1 MTLID
6 GLGYLAS
13 ALVLLTFCMS
23 TMLSLRAVAIF
34 SNLAFISYG
43 LGDGIYPVLILH
55 IILLPLNVV
64 LLFQMVRLLRK
75 AKRAAATDLSPNW
88 LQPFMQP
95 KHVKAG
101 ETIFRKGDDA
111 DLLYMVV
118 SGEVRFPEIDR
129 GVSAG
134 ELFGEIGLF
143 SLEAPPHAD
152 RSSRDRR
159 RSALDQRRRA
169 EEAVRA
175 QPGTVA
181 VFPAADGDEDDG
193 KRSPHNRGRRDDAQS
208 GVTRVAS
215 LPALRRGRSRKAR
228 QRRKLHLCNGRAG
241 VCTGDQDHDSNG
253 DEHGASSVLLLV
265 SQCQRLLSRR

>member
-1 MTLID
+1 MGAVMTFID

-43 LGDGIYPVLILH
+43 LGDRIYPVLILH

-75 AKRAAATDLSPNW
+75 ARRAAATDLSPNW
-88 LQPFMQP
+88 LQPFMHA
-95 KHVKAG
+95 KHVRAG

-118 SGEVRFPEIDR
+118 SGDVRFPEIDR

-143 SLEAPPHAD
+143 SLE
-152 RSSRDRR
+152 RR
-159 RSALDQRRRA
+159 RTQTAL
-169 EEAVRA
+169 
-175 QPGTVA
+175 
-181 VFPAADGDEDDG
+181 AATDVDLLWISDG
-193 KRSPHNRGRRDDAQS
+193 
-208 GVTRVAS
+208 
-215 LPALRRGRSRKAR
+215 ALRKLCERNPGLSLYFLRLTATRMTENAAR
-228 QRRKLHLCNGRAG
+228 AIG
-241 VCTGDQDHDSNG
+241 VAAATPNP
-253 DEHGASSVLLLV
+253 A
-265 SQCQRLLSRR
+265 

>member
-23 TMLSLRAVAIF
+23 TMLSLRTVAIF

-43 LGDGIYPVLILH
+43 LGDRIYPVLILH
-55 IILLPLNVV
+55 IILL

-75 AKRAAATDLSPNW
+75 AKLAAATDLSPNW
-88 LQPFMQP
+88 LQPFMHA
-95 KHVKAG
+95 KHIKAG

-118 SGEVRFPEIDR
+118 SGQVRFPEIDR

-143 SLEAPPHAD
+143 SLE
-152 RSSRDRR
+152 RR
-159 RSALDQRRRA
+159 RTQTAVAATDVDLLWISDAALKKLCERNPGLSLYFLRLTATRMTENAARA
-169 EEAVRA
+169 I
-175 QPGTVA
+175 G
-181 VFPAADGDEDDG
+181 AAA
-193 KRSPHNRGRRDDAQS
+193 PNP
-208 GVTRVAS
+208 V
-215 LPALRRGRSRKAR
+215 
-228 QRRKLHLCNGRAG
+228 
-241 VCTGDQDHDSNG
+241 
-253 DEHGASSVLLLV
+253 
-265 SQCQRLLSRR
+265 